1 MKYIPLAEATPDY
14 YEQIGLKSGLEIHQQ
29 LLTDTKLFC
38 RCPAGIYSRDWDAEV
53 LRHMRPTLSEM
64 GEYDGTALMEFKTR
78 KEIVYRIKNETV
90 CTYEFD
96 DTPPFMI
103 DEQAVDIAI
112 EAVMQLGGSL
122 VSELHITRKQ
132 YLDGSIPTGFQRTT
146 IIGVGGR
153 IPYKDR
159 WIDIIQ
165 LSLEEDSCR
174 EISDT
179 GHRRIYITDRLG
191 MPLIET
197 VTDCQMH
204 TPQDVAG
211 VAEVL
216 RRLVRA
222 TGKVRTGS
230 GAGRED
236 TNVSVR
242 GGERCEI
249 KGVGSIR
256 LIPILVHNEAFRQ
269 VQLLEMREEL
279 LRRGITPES
288 FAWRSQDLSELA
300 EEAPADVQ
308 LSLQQGGEL
317 HAVLLEGFAGL
328 LGKELSPGR
337 NFLSEISDRVRV
349 IACVDT
355 LPNVLGS
362 DGAGDTDHP
371 GLWQKVRAAM
381 QAADEDALVLVWG
394 PVADM
399 PTALNEIAIRA
410 REATIGVPRETRQP
424 MPDGT
429 TRFERILPGA
439 DRMYPDTDL
448 PPQAIEDERVE
459 RIRTRLPLPPWQVY
473 HDALADGLHVSLAEA
488 VSISPYASLY
498 SKMRDTQPEL
508 PASLLAQFLCE
519 WTVDARRR
527 GAPEWKLETAFLH
540 DLLTELAAGRVLP
553 AALHLLLIRDTRAA
567 SLAEMIIELGLT
579 PATENDVADAIE
591 CALAQT
597 PATSDAEALHR
608 FVMGEAM
615 RSLRGR
621 VMGRSLA
628 ERVSQELEARA

>member
-1 MKYIPLAEATPDY
+1 MKYIPLAEATPEY

-38 RCPAGIYSRDWDAEV
+38 RCPAGIYCRDWDAEV

-96 DTPPFMI
+96 DTPPFTV
-103 DEQAVDIAI
+103 DEKAVDIAI

-122 VSELHITRKQ
+122 VSEIHITRKQ

-146 IIGVGGR
+146 IVGVGGR
-153 IPYKDR
+153 IPYKGR

-174 EISDT
+174 EISDS
-179 GHRRIYITDRLG
+179 GHRRVYITDRLG

-249 KGVGSIR
+249 KGVGSIK

-269 VQLLEMREEL
+269 VQLLEIREEL
-279 LRRGITPES
+279 LRRGITEDS
-288 FAWRSQDLSELA
+288 FSWRSQDLSDLAADLPTDVELA
-300 EEAPADVQ
+300 
-308 LSLQQGGEL
+308 LQTGGSM
-317 HAVLLEGFAGL
+317 HAVVLEGFAGL
-328 LGKELSPGR
+328 LCKELSPGR

-349 IACVDT
+349 IACVDSI
-355 LPNVLGS
+355 PNVLGS

-381 QAADEDALVLVWG
+381 QAGDEDAVILVWG
-394 PVADM
+394 PAADM
-399 PTALNEIAIRA
+399 ATAVSEISIRA
-410 REATIGVPRETRQP
+410 HEAIVGVPRETRQP

-429 TRFERILPGA
+429 TRFERVLPGA

-448 PPQAIEDERVE
+448 PPQAIEDERIE
-459 RIRTRLPLPPWQVY
+459 RIRAGLPLPPWQVY
-473 HDALADGLHVSLAEA
+473 EEAIGDGLHHELAA
-488 VSISPYASLY
+488 RISISPYAGLY
-498 SKMRDTQPEL
+498 RRLRDTQPEL
-508 PASLLAQFLCE
+508 PANLLAQCLCE

-527 GAPEWKLETAFLH
+527 GAAAWKLSDASLGEMLVEVAT
-540 DLLTELAAGRVLP
+540 GRLLP
-553 AALHLLLIRDTRAA
+553 AGLHLMLIRDTKADSIQEA
-567 SLAEMIIELGLT
+567 IDELGLN
-579 PATENDVADAIE
+579 PA
-591 CALAQT
+591 
-597 PATSDAEALHR
+597 SDAEILSAIDSALKQVPRNSDPAARHR
-608 FVMGEAM
+608 FTMGEAM
-615 RSLRGR
+615 HRLRGR
-621 VMGRSLA
+621 VMGRVLA
-628 ERVSQELEARA
+628 ERISQELEARA